1 MVHAKLG
8 NHALAAD
15 FYRKALDFVTHP
27 SRRDDY
33 DDADFYREQ
42 VENEERLAGMR

>member
-1 MVHAKLG
+1 VECDGVRTFCPPPAP
-8 NHALAAD
+8 
-15 FYRKALDFVTHP
+15 VSHP

-42 VENEERLAGMR
+42 VEKEERLAGLR